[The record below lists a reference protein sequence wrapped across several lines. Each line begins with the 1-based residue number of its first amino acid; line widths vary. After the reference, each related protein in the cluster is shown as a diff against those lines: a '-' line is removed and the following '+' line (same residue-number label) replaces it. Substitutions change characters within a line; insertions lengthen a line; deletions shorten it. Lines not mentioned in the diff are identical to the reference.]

1 MKHAFTHTTK
11 RGAKITMVVFQGRT
25 AKLWNPE
32 TGSAAEV
39 TIEDGFSDD
48 TDIVTSNSTPRDA
61 HVVER
66 SSTKDGGTWFQANST
81 VNKYLSKK
89 IAAGWIKTSDNS
101 STYDVH
107 MTRRRLKEIADA
119 TYEDARN

>member
-1 MKHAFTHTTK
+1 MGMKHAFTHTTK

-48 TDIVTSNSTPRDA
+48 TDIVTTNSIPRDA

-66 SSTKDGGTWFQANST
+66 SSTKDAIW
-81 VNKYLSKK
+81 
-89 IAAGWIKTSDNS
+89 
-101 STYDVH
+101 
-107 MTRRRLKEIADA
+107 RP
-119 TYEDARN
+119 